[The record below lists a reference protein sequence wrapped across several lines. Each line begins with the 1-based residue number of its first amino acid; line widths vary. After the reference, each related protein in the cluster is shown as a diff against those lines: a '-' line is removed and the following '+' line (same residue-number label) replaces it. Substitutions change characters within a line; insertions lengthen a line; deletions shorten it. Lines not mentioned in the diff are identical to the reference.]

1 MILVGLD
8 RGTETRRSNEARL
21 YSPDGT
27 LAAVYDKHHLIPRFE
42 DVDQPG
48 TARTVITEPSG
59 IWGIEICKDMDFP
72 QLSRQYGAD
81 GVGLLLVPA
90 WDFVLD
96 GWLHGRMA
104 IMRGVES
111 GFTIARAAKQ
121 GELTVTDDRGRLLA
135 DWNQG
140 GDRFVSI
147 SADAPVRHDSTLYVR
162 WGDWFAWTDIAALA
176 LLLLSLLWS

>member
-1 MILVGLD
+1 
-8 RGTETRRSNEARL
+8 
-21 YSPDGT
+21 
-27 LAAVYDKHHLIPRFE
+27 
-42 DVDQPG
+42 
-48 TARTVITEPSG
+48 
-59 IWGIEICKDMDFP
+59 MDFP
-72 QLSRQYGAD
+72 QLSHQYGAD
-81 GVGLLLVPA
+81 GIGLLLVPA
-90 WDFVLD
+90 WDFILD

-140 GDRFVSI
+140 GNQFVSI

-162 WGDWFAWTDIAALA
+162 WGDWFAWTVIAALA
-176 LLLLSLLWS
+176 FLLLSLLYS